1 MTTLRRNLSR
11 VSSAS
16 VFSRGRYRPVVV
28 ILEPPG
34 TLLGLRL
41 KGERRTYHLPLA
53 WCFCEAVRRTVATE
67 KAAKQQAKR
76 KGKT

>member
-1 MTTLRRNLSR
+1 MTTLRRNLRR

-28 ILEPPG
+28 VLEPPG

-41 KGERRTYHLPLA
+41 KGERKTYHLPLA

-67 KAAKQQAKR
+67 KAAKR
-76 KGKT
+76 KTRKEQRP